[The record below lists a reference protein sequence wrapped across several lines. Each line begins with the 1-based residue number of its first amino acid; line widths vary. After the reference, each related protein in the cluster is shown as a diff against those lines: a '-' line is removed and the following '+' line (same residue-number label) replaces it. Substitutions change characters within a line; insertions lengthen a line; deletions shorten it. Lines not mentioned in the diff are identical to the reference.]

1 MRFTLPL
8 LPAASPFPSITP
20 SSSMPLLEGVV
31 AAVEG
36 RGAVVVGTVAGAVVM
51 LELGSAVS
59 SVLLPPHAVK
69 RPAPRTRHNA
79 KIAIFFMMLPP
90 VNQITPLVLP
100 PEIKLDR
107 KKTPFFR
114 QILILPLLFS
124 KIAI

>member
-1 MRFTLPL
+1 
-8 LPAASPFPSITP
+8 LPAASPLPSILP
-20 SSSMPLLEGVV
+20 SSSIPLLEGVV

-36 RGAVVVGTVAGAVVM
+36 LGAAVVGTVAGAVVI

-79 KIAIFFMMLPP
+79 KIAIFFMVLPP
-90 VNQITPLVLP
+90 VIQITSLVLP
-100 PEIKLDR
+100 SKSNLDR

-114 QILILPLLFS
+114 QILILPLLFFEN
-124 KIAI
+124 AI